1 MKLRLLHVF
10 AYVLL
15 SAHSQAVAVEEPDT
29 IREWTSVDGKKL
41 IASFL
46 GTKDG
51 SVYLKLASG
60 KTVPV
65 PVTKL
70 SDADQVFLASHP
82 VDYRPAWKGW
92 TGDVSAT
99 PSASAIRERSGGEG
113 VFFYTTRRFQFETNA
128 NLGPLL
134 TMDMGRLFELTYSL
148 NSQAPLG
155 IQSQPDGEFYQAKLC
170 ATLDQY
176 LNLGAPQGSAG
187 FYDLRKRRFF
197 APLELMG
204 LTNGSAGW
212 RKASQKDADLTT
224 IIHELTHMLTHDT
237 LQLMPLWFS
246 EGYAEYVSNVP
257 LEGAAF
263 KTGEK
268 KMSER
273 MVDLLVRENDS
284 AFVVP
289 SGTRDI
295 GYGGGGG
302 KPRGSGKTDPKER
315 IYQMRPVAEMLELP
329 DDRWGKVQ
337 VGGFN
342 TGAAKLKYYRTA
354 HLMVYYF
361 YQIEGEAGARKVAA
375 MLDRNKVA
383 VAKLDAYQ
391 EEAKRYNEAMEEFKR
406 KPGVRQLLDGRIE
419 YPSSLTPP
427 ARPADKPPVDPA
439 RLKREGIE
447 ALLGGES
454 AAVVGARIERA
465 LQEQLGVQI
474 RFDVK

>member
-1 MKLRLLHVF
+1 MKLRFLHVV
-10 AYVLL
+10 AIALW
-15 SAHSQAVAVEEPDT
+15 SASIQAGAAEEPDT

-51 SVYLKLASG
+51 SVYLRLASG

-70 SDADQVFLASHP
+70 SDADQVFLSSHP
-82 VDYRPAWKGW
+82 VDYRPAWNGW

-113 VFFYTTRRFQFETNA
+113 VYFYTTRRFQFETNA

-170 ATLDQY
+170 ATLNQY
-176 LNLGAPQGSAG
+176 LNEGAPKGSAG
-187 FYDLRKRRFF
+187 YYDIRNRRFF

-224 IIHELTHMLTHDT
+224 VIHELTHMLTHDT
-237 LQLMPLWFS
+237 LQVMPLWFS

-263 KTGEK
+263 KTGDK
-268 KMSER
+268 KMSARLVE
-273 MVDLLVRENDS
+273 LLVRENDS
-284 AFVVP
+284 SLVVP
-289 SGTRDI
+289 SSTGDI
-295 GYGGGGG
+295 GYGGGG
-302 KPRGSGKTDPKER
+302 KSRKSDKTDPKDR
-315 IYQMRPVAEMLELP
+315 IYQMRPVAGMLELP
-329 DDRWGKVQ
+329 DAHWGKSQ
-337 VGGFN
+337 TSGYN
-342 TGAAKLKYYRTA
+342 STGTVMKFYRTA
-354 HLMVYYF
+354 HLIVYYF
-361 YQIEGEAGARKVAA
+361 YQIEGEVGARKVAA
-375 MLDRNKVA
+375 MLDRNKIA
-383 VAKLDAYQ
+383 VAKLNAYQ
-391 EEAKRYNEAMEEFKR
+391 EEAKRYNAAMEEFKR

-419 YPSSLTPP
+419 YPASLTPP
-427 ARPADKPPVDPA
+427 ARPPDTPPVDPL
-439 RLKREGIE
+439 RFKLEGVE

-465 LQEQLGVQI
+465 LQERLGVQI
-474 RFDVK
+474 RFDIK